1 MARPKMDEEEK
12 AVGLHTSTTPQ
23 VFKELEKRRKKTGA
37 TRAFIVTEAL
47 EQYLEIP
54 QEPEETEKLA
64 S

>member
-12 AVGLHTSTTPQ
+12 AVGLHTSTSPK

-37 TRAFIVTEAL
+37 TRAYIVTEAL
-47 EQYLEIP
+47 SKYLEI
-54 QEPEETEKLA
+54 PEETEKIA